1 MLYLVARAPQ
11 GSRDDAHHLQLIAEA
26 QQPLSEGNH
35 VFVSASSALEIER
48 APPGRRTLTVSTHLP
63 LAELRAA
70 GAGAGTYVQSIQQ
83 RMKRTL
89 QARAPEWFAG
99 IEHEMSASPRT
110 FARFV
115 GRPSGTVGGLPRR
128 VGISSYAGIGPS
140 QVLDGI
146 WLVGDSVFPGQ
157 SALATAIGGVRTASA
172 VRHSLGG

>member
-1 MLYLVARAPQ
+1 MLYLVARTPQ
-11 GSRDDAHHLQLIAEA
+11 GWSDDAHHLQLVAEPER
-26 QQPLSEGNH
+26 PLSEGNH
-35 VFVSASSALEIER
+35 VFVSASSALETER

-63 LAELRAA
+63 LTQLRAA
-70 GAGAGTYVQSIQQ
+70 GSGAGGYVHSIQQ

-99 IEHEMSASPRT
+99 IEYELSASPRT

-115 GRPSGTVGGLPRR
+115 GRPSGSVGGLPRR
-128 VGISSYAGIGPS
+128 VGMSSYAGLGPS
-140 QVLDGI
+140 QVLEGV

-172 VRHSLGG
+172 VQRALAG